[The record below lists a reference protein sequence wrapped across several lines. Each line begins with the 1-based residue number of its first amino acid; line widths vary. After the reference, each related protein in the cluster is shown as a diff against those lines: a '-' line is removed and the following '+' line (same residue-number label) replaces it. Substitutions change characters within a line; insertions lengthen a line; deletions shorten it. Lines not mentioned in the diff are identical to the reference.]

1 MMIQSDINDI
11 NIQKQ
16 NINQSN
22 FFFEANNP
30 AQIDK
35 NSKKKNF
42 SKSLNTNQIQYNNK
56 INIGNLGN
64 SIMPLGNFGFQEI
77 EEKEEVDSGQGSKV
91 NSKNNNVDKNNE
103 KEKENE
109 NDDDLGF
116 EYMEDDDDNN
126 EEEKVENDKKDKN
139 DKKRNVKSSV
149 LKMSLNNNLFEFGA
163 GDKKED
169 DFNKEM
175 ELKMEI
181 NELIKD
187 KNNLDDKLKL
197 SLINNNELKKI
208 IEQKDKEIEEL
219 KKK

>member
-16 NINQSN
+16 SINQSN

-30 AQIDK
+30 AQSDK

-42 SKSLNTNQIQYNNK
+42 SKSLNPNQIQYNNK